1 MRTALVYSPLLAAY
15 DLGPTHPLRPERF
28 TRTVD
33 LMRRLHLL
41 DDGGMRMIEP
51 APAADADLLRVHDEA
66 YVATVKEAGRDPDR
80 FVPRRGIGP
89 GDTPAF
95 TGMHEASAL
104 VAGAAITAFDAVL
117 SDRADRALSIAGG
130 LHHAHRDRAA
140 GFCVYN
146 DVAVGIAWA
155 LERWPAMR
163 IAYVDIDAHHGDGVQ
178 EAFWNEP
185 RVLTASIHESGRF
198 LFPGTGSERET
209 GGPDAPGTA
218 LNVPLEPYAS
228 DSDFLRGLDEAVAP
242 AVRAFAPDLLVTQNG
257 ADALAADPLT
267 HLALTL
273 HGYHALT
280 SRLAALS
287 REVCDGRLVAFGGGG
302 YAYETVVPR
311 AWTALAYTLL
321 ERDVPPELIAER

>member
-1 MRTALVYSPLLAAY
+1 MRAALVFSQRLASY

-28 TRTVD
+28 LRAVD
-33 LMRRLHLL
+33 LMQRLHLL
-41 DDGGMRMIEP
+41 DEGGMRVVEP
-51 APAADADLLRVHDEA
+51 VPAGDEDLLRVHDGA
-66 YVATVKEAGRDPDR
+66 YVETVKEAGRDPDR
-80 FVPRRGIGP
+80 FAPRRGIGP

-95 TGMHEASAL
+95 PDMHDAAAL
-104 VAGAAITAFDAVL
+104 VAGAAITAFHEVL
-117 SDRADRALSIAGG
+117 SGRADRSLSIAGG

-155 LERWPAMR
+155 LEQQPGLRV
-163 IAYVDIDAHHGDGVQ
+163 AYVDIDAHHGDGVQ

-209 GGPDAPGTA
+209 GGPEAPGTVV
-218 LNVPLEPYAS
+218 NVPLEPYAS
-228 DSDFLRGLDEAVAP
+228 DSDFLRALDERVVP
-242 AVRAFAPDLLVTQNG
+242 AVRAFGPDLLVTQNG
-257 ADALAADPLT
+257 ADALAPDPLT

-287 REVCDGRLVAFGGGG
+287 REVCDGRMVAFGGGG

-311 AWTALAYTLL
+311 AWAALAYALL
-321 ERDVPPELIAER
+321 ERDVPPELIAEH